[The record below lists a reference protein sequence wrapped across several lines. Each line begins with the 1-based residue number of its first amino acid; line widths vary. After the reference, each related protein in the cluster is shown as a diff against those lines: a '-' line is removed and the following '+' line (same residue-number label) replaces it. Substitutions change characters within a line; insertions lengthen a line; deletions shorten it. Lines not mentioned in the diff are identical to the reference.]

1 MIERQVASSD
11 AEYPHRLNGIDGMPD
26 TLWVHGAV
34 SLNANRTVAIVGTR
48 SPFYL
53 SAEAAQAIGRV
64 AAKLG
69 YTIVSG
75 YATGIDTAGHWG
87 AADEDAPT
95 IAVLGSGIRQKEP
108 LKPALERYI
117 LSKGV
122 FVSEVPD
129 PNARRATKH
138 LLDRNRITA
147 GLADVVI
154 VVETEPAGGAAATAR
169 FAREHERKV
178 YAAVWHGHEVYE
190 DPRRLGS
197 DDLVV
202 QGVARPLHVLDDRK
216 KYAGADLEA
225 ELRRA
230 LFCES

>member
-1 MIERQVASSD
+1 MTERQVARRD
-11 AEYPHRLNGIDGMPD
+11 AEYPHRLDGIDGMPD

-34 SLNANRTVAIVGTR
+34 SLNPDRTVAIVGTR
-48 SPFYL
+48 SPFHL
-53 SAEAAQAIGRV
+53 SAEIAQTIGRV
-64 AAKLG
+64 AAKLA

-87 AADEDAPT
+87 AVDEDAAT

-138 LLDRNRITA
+138 LLARNRITA
-147 GLADVVI
+147 ALADVVI
-154 VVETEPAGGAAATAR
+154 VVETAR

-178 YAAVWHGHEVYE
+178 YAVVWHGHEDYE
-190 DPRRLGS
+190 DFRRRGS
-197 DDLVV
+197 DDLVM

-216 KYAGADLEA
+216 KYARADLEA

-230 LFCES
+230 LLCGS

>member
-1 MIERQVASSD
+1 MTERQVARSD
-11 AEYPHRLNGIDGMPD
+11 SEYPHRLEGIDGMSD
-26 TLWVHGAV
+26 TLWVHGAAY
-34 SLNANRTVAIVGTR
+34 LNPDRTLAIVGTR
-48 SPFYL
+48 SPFHL
-53 SAEAAQAIGRV
+53 SAEVAQAIGRV
-64 AAKLG
+64 AATLA

-75 YATGIDTAGHWG
+75 YATGIDTAAHWG

-95 IAVLGSGIRQKEP
+95 IAVLGSGIREKEP

-122 FVSEVPD
+122 FVTEVPD

-147 GLADVVI
+147 ALADVVI
-154 VVETEPAGGAAATAR
+154 VVETDPAGGAAATAR

-178 YAAVWHGHEVYE
+178 YAVVWHGHEDYE
-190 DPRRLGS
+190 DSSRRGS

-202 QGVARPLHVLDDRK
+202 QGVARPLHVLDGRK
-216 KYAGADLEA
+216 KYARAGLEA

-230 LFCES
+230 LL

>member
-1 MIERQVASSD
+1 MTERQVARRD
-11 AEYPHRLNGIDGMPD
+11 AEYPHRLDGIDGMPD

-34 SLNANRTVAIVGTR
+34 SLNPDRTVAIVGTR
-48 SPFYL
+48 SPFHL
-53 SAEAAQAIGRV
+53 SAEIAQAIGRV
-64 AAKLG
+64 AAKLA

-87 AADEDAPT
+87 AVDEDAAT

-138 LLDRNRITA
+138 LLARNRITA
-147 GLADVVI
+147 ALADVVI
-154 VVETEPAGGAAATAR
+154 VVETDPAGGAAATAR
-169 FAREHERKV
+169 FACEHERKV
-178 YAAVWHGHEVYE
+178 YAVVWHGHEDYE
-190 DPRRLGS
+190 DSRHRGS

-216 KYAGADLEA
+216 KYARADLEA

-230 LFCES
+230 LLCGS

>member
-1 MIERQVASSD
+1 MTERQVGRSD
-11 AEYPHRLNGIDGMPD
+11 AEYPHRLEGIDVPD

-34 SLNANRTVAIVGTR
+34 SLNPDRTVAIVGTR
-48 SPFYL
+48 SPFHV
-53 SAEAAQAIGRV
+53 SAEIAQAIGRV

-69 YTIVSG
+69 HTVVSG

-122 FVSEVPD
+122 FVSEVPA
-129 PNARRATKH
+129 PNARRAIKH

-147 GLADVVI
+147 ALADVVI
-154 VVETEPAGGAAATAR
+154 VVETEPAGGAAATAW
-169 FAREHERKV
+169 FARERQRKV
-178 YAAVWHGHEVYE
+178 YAVVWHGHEDYE
-190 DPRRLGS
+190 DSRRRGS

-202 QGVARPLHVLDDRK
+202 QGVARPLHILDDRK
-216 KYAGADLEA
+216 KYTRPDLEP

-230 LFCES
+230 LLCES